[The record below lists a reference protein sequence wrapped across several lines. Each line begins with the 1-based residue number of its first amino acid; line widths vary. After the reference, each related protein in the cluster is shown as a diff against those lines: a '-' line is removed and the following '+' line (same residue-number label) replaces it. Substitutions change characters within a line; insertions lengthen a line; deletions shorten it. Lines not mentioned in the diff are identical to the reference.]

1 MISFQEQGRL
11 DIDQILGQEGLL
23 SRSFAGFESRPQ
35 QVEMACAIQKAFDN
49 GRHLCVEA
57 GTGTGKSFAY
67 LMAAIDQV
75 QRKKKVLVSTYT
87 ITLQQQLIN
96 KDIPL
101 LGELLEYPFSACL
114 AKGRNNYLC
123 LRRLDYAQR
132 HARGLFD
139 DALSD
144 LMRIAAW
151 AGTTEDG
158 SLSDLDFTPDQD
170 AWDAVMSEHGNCR
183 GRKCE
188 HFPKCF
194 YWRARRQLK
203 TADIIVANHALLFSD
218 LALKEDAPGFLPS
231 YDLVVIDEAHNMEHV
246 AEEHFGINISN
257 FTFTYLLGRLYN
269 PRRRKGLL
277 AFLPGADAAVEAV
290 RALDKASKL
299 FFTQVQAWYEHAE
312 KETFGRCQPGFVQD
326 NITTPIRDLRAA
338 LSKLSKQSKD
348 EDDRS
353 EFTRYIDRC
362 RSLEMELQDFL
373 TQSKETSVYWV
384 EIGGGRRKRIALRSA
399 PLDVGPDVKRC
410 LFDKFSSVVTTSA
423 TLSCGAGEDKNGF
436 SFFASRIGLS
446 EFDAVRLGSP
456 FDYPRQVTLYLEADM
471 PAPTQAEFGP
481 AATEKIKQYL
491 LQSDGRAFVLFTSY
505 SMLQNIAE
513 RIGPFMAE
521 QGMELLIQGG
531 GTDRSILLDRFKED
545 HRSVLFGTDSFWQGV
560 DVPGEALS
568 NVIIV
573 RLPFAVP
580 NHPLIQ
586 GRIEALQA
594 RGENPFWTYQ
604 LPTAIIKFKQGF
616 GRLIRNKTDTGIIVV
631 LDSRIVKRNYGR
643 LFLEAIPPCTV
654 EVVRDKDDPDS
665 W

>member
-11 DIDQILGQEGLL
+11 DITQILGQEGLL
-23 SRSFAGFESRPQ
+23 AHSFAGFETRSQ
-35 QVEMACAIQKAFDN
+35 QVEMAQSIQSAFEK

-67 LMAAIDQV
+67 LLAAVDQV
-75 QRKKKVLVSTYT
+75 QRKKKVLISTYT

-96 KDIPL
+96 KDIPF
-101 LGELLEYPFSACL
+101 LGEMLDQPFSASL

-123 LRRLDYAQR
+123 LRRMEYALR
-132 HARGLFD
+132 HSKGLFD

-151 AGTTEDG
+151 ARVTEDG
-158 SLSDLDFTPDQD
+158 SLSDLDFVPSHD

-188 HFPKCF
+188 HFQHCF

-218 LALKEDAPGFLPS
+218 LALKEDSPGILPP
-231 YDLVVIDEAHNMEHV
+231 YDFIVIDEAHNMEHV

-257 FTFTYLLGRLYN
+257 YTFTYLLGRLYN
-269 PRRRKGLL
+269 PRRKKGLL
-277 AFLPGADAAVEAV
+277 AFLPGADSAIEAIK
-290 RALDKASKL
+290 ALDKASKL

-312 KETFGRCQPGFVQD
+312 KETFGRCRPGFVQD
-326 NITTPIRDLRAA
+326 NITAPVRALRAA
-338 LSKLSKQSKD
+338 LSKLSKQTED
-348 EDDRS
+348 EDERS

-362 RSLEMELQDFL
+362 RSLELELKDFL
-373 TQSKETSVYWV
+373 AQPKETSVYWV

-399 PLDVGPDVKRC
+399 PIDVGPDVKRC
-410 LFDKFSSVVTTSA
+410 LFDKFASVVTTSA
-423 TLSCGAGEDKNGF
+423 TLSCGAGQDKEGF
-436 SFFASRIGLS
+436 SFFASRIGLE

-456 FDYPRQVTLYLEADM
+456 FDYPRQVTLYVEADM
-471 PAPTQAEFGP
+471 PAPTHSAFER

-505 SMLQNIAE
+505 SMLKSIAN
-513 RIGPFMAE
+513 RIEPFMAE
-521 QGMELLIQGG
+521 QGMELLCQGG
-531 GTDRSILLDRFKED
+531 GVDRSILLERFKED

-631 LDSRIVKRNYGR
+631 LDSRIAKRNYGR
-643 LFLEAIPPCTV
+643 LFLEAIPPCSV
-654 EVVRDKDDPDS
+654 EVVRDDDGGQ